1 MIDLSG
7 FRHAL
12 ESAALERVRGRVVEV
27 VGTLAEA
34 ELPGAVVGGLCC
46 IGEDILCE
54 VVGFKEHRALLMPLD
69 SMDGIAYGA
78 PVTTMEGAI
87 RIGVGDELIGRV
99 IDGLGRP
106 MDGGPPL
113 RLNEQRRV
121 HSQPPDPLARQMISE
136 PLQTGVRVLDG
147 LLTLGKGQRIGVMAG
162 SGVGK
167 STLMGMLARHVESDV
182 NVICLVGERGREV
195 REFIERDLGPEG
207 LARSVLIVVTSD
219 KSPVL
224 QVKGAFVAAAVAEH
238 FRDQG
243 KDVLLMMDSLTRFAM
258 AQRQIGL
265 AAGEPPTTKGY
276 TPSVFS
282 LLPKLLERAGAGE
295 NGGSITG
302 IYTVLV
308 EGDDIHDPVGDA
320 VRGIV
325 DGHIV
330 LSRRLAVHGHYP
342 AVDVLQSLSRVMVNI
357 TSDVHQEA
365 AKHVRGVMATWEE
378 NEELIRL
385 GAYRKGS
392 SEEVDESI
400 EKRPLLD
407 ILLQQGVDETT
418 PMGDTIQAMANIA
431 GMNLLPVPE
440 ATEEP
445 VDDPMSM
452 KLGDAGAPLGTDVV
466 PRPRGTALETLAQ
479 AQDEPKPLRGG
490 LHTEGK

>member
-1 MIDLSG
+1 MIDLNG

-12 ESAALERVRGRVVEV
+12 ESAPLERVRGRVVEV

-34 ELPGAVVGGLCC
+34 ELPGAMVGGLCC
-46 IGEDILCE
+46 IGEDTLCE

-69 SMDGIAYGA
+69 SMDGVAYGA

-113 RLNEQRRV
+113 RLTEQRRV
-121 HSQPPDPLARQMISE
+121 HSQPPDPLSRQMISD

-147 LLTLGKGQRIGVMAG
+147 MLTLGKGQRIGVMAG
-162 SGVGK
+162 SGV
-167 STLMGMLARHVESDV
+167 LARHVKSDV

-207 LARSVLIVVTSD
+207 LARSVVIVVTSD

-282 LLPKLLERAGAGE
+282 LLPKLLERAGAGDK
-295 NGGSITG
+295 GGSITG
-302 IYTVLV
+302 VYTVLV

-365 AKHVRGVMATWEE
+365 AKHVRGIMATWEE

-400 EKRPLLD
+400 EKRPLMD

-418 PMGDTIQAMANIA
+418 PMADTIMAMANIA
-431 GMNLLPVPE
+431 GMNLPPE
-440 ATEEP
+440 PTKEP
-445 VDDPMSM
+445 VEASMSM
-452 KLGDAGAPLGTDVV
+452 ELSDAGVPLGAEVGQ
-466 PRPRGTALETLAQ
+466 RPRGTALETLAH
-479 AQDEPKPLRGG
+479 AQEDTAPLIGG

>member
-1 MIDLSG
+1 
-7 FRHAL
+7 
-12 ESAALERVRGRVVEV
+12 
-27 VGTLAEA
+27 
-34 ELPGAVVGGLCC
+34 
-46 IGEDILCE
+46 
-54 VVGFKEHRALLMPLD
+54 
-69 SMDGIAYGA
+69 
-78 PVTTMEGAI
+78 
-87 RIGVGDELIGRV
+87 
-99 IDGLGRP
+99 
-106 MDGGPPL
+106 
-113 RLNEQRRV
+113 
-121 HSQPPDPLARQMISE
+121 
-136 PLQTGVRVLDG
+136 
-147 LLTLGKGQRIGVMAG
+147 
-162 SGVGK
+162 VGK

-357 TSDVHQEA
+357 TSEAHQEA
-365 AKHVRGVMATWEE
+365 AMHVRGVMATWEE

-392 SEEVDESI
+392 SKEVDEAI

-407 ILLQQGVDETT
+407 ILLQQGVDEAT
-418 PMGDTIQAMANIA
+418 PLEETVLAMANIA
-431 GMNLLPVPE
+431 GMNLAPETE
-440 ATEEP
+440 ATQEP
-445 VDDPMSM
+445 VDAPMSM
-452 KLGDAGAPLGTDVV
+452 ELGGAVPLGTDVGH
-466 PRPRGTALETLAQ
+466 RPRGTALETLAH
-479 AQDEPKPLRGG
+479 AQDEPKPLIGG